1 MQEAKERSGA
11 SGRVPA
17 DAPGGA
23 ENAPRPGDWDDA
35 ALDRFWLGVYSRL
48 ERGIGW
54 TILSASAALL
64 LGYAGWHFVT
74 GFLRDV
80 DAPVAVRIG
89 TAGVVVGLLLLLLG
103 FVRERVRAFRHDP
116 FRRVRR

>member
-1 MQEAKERSGA
+1 MKEAKERFGA
-11 SGRVPA
+11 SGRIPA

-23 ENAPRPGDWDDA
+23 ENTPRPGDWDDA
-35 ALDRFWLGVYSRL
+35 ALDRFWLGVYARL

-74 GFLRDV
+74 EFLQ
-80 DAPVAVRIG
+80 DAGVPVLARVG
-89 TAGVVVGLLLLLLG
+89 VAGVVVGLLILMLG
-103 FVRERVRAFRHDP
+103 LIRERIRAFRHDP